1 MKNLLLLA
9 LVLLNATSA
18 LARSHDFV
26 VNGIGYYLNKD
37 GKSVTVTQKRGSYS
51 GEVIIPKEI
60 KYLNAN
66 LVVTSIDDM
75 AFYDCSSLTS
85 VTIPNSVKS
94 IGNSAFCLCTGLTS
108 VSIPNSVKSIGSNA
122 FSNCS
127 GITSVTIPDSVSNI
141 GGGAFYNCSSL
152 TSVIFNAENCEDFSS
167 GIFDNCNLTSLVIG
181 EGVKRIPSYFAYNQ
195 KSITDITIPN
205 TVTSIGES
213 AFAGCAGFSSIT
225 IPDGVTSIGD
235 GAFCDCVGVTSITI
249 PNSATSIGSSAFSSC
264 SGLSS
269 VTIGNNLTTIG
280 ISAFNRCLSLTSVIY
295 NAKNC
300 DDFSQET
307 FKDCNLTSL
316 VIGEDVKRIPSYLA
330 YGQKKL
336 TSIKIPDSVN
346 YIGQCAFGACT
357 GLTSVIIGEN
367 VTDICSGAFA
377 GCSSITSVIFNAE
390 NCKDFSFPESPFNF
404 GNLTTLIIGEGVKH
418 IPSYFAYNQK
428 SITDITIPNSVTS
441 IGSSAF
447 FGCSGL
453 KAVNISDIAAWCE
466 ISFSNEESNPFYIS
480 KHLYVNGSEIHDL
493 LIPKSVSSIG
503 DFAFYGCSSLKSI
516 HIQGSVSSVGTQA
529 FYGCNGLTK
538 VNISDVAAWCNIS
551 FSSFNDNPISYTQ
564 HLFVNDVEIKDLII
578 PSTVTSIGDNVFPR
592 CSELKSVTIP
602 NSVVSIGKGAFYDC
616 ENLVSVSIPHS
627 VVSIGAQAFLFTP
640 WYDSLSSG
648 LVYIGD
654 VLYGY
659 KGVMQPNTSVAIKE
673 GTVSISAWA
682 FDGCQDLV
690 SVSFPNSVK
699 TIGERAFSN
708 CVGLNT
714 VNITNGVVTIGE
726 DAFSGCSGLSSIIIP
741 NTVTSIGWGAFNCC
755 TGLKSVNIPN
765 SVTSIGNSAFSDCSG
780 LASVTIG
787 NGVTTI
793 GDDAFNNCSNLT
805 EVIYNAV
812 NCNGRKVDEHIWFED
827 CQLKSLLIGEQ
838 VKSIPAYLACG
849 QKQLTSITIPNS
861 VASIGDFAFS
871 GCSGLS
877 SVGIPDNVTTI
888 GDRAFQ
894 SCSGL
899 ASLNIPNSVATIGS
913 GAFARCSGLISVNIS
928 ESVAAIK
935 TDTFEGCS
943 SLKAVTI
950 PDNVTTI
957 ADAAFSGCSDLE
969 AVTIGKCVA
978 SIGYQAFGG
987 CVRLNTVTFNAVNCS
1002 NPKTYEYVLFNDS
1015 QLKSLLIGEHVKSIP
1030 AYLAWGQ
1037 KQLTSITIPNSV
1049 NVIGRSAFAGCSGLT
1064 SVSIGDSVIIIDDD
1078 AFSGCTALTDV
1089 EYNAVSCC
1097 SKSWFKSSQLNRLV
1111 VGEKVECIPA
1121 YFAFGQQKLKS
1132 ITIPESVTSIDETA
1146 FLGCN
1151 KLSSVNFKAK
1161 NCKSPVSGRYAWF
1174 CNSPLT
1180 NLVIGD
1186 QVNSIPAYLA
1196 YDQSNLTS
1204 IIIPS
1209 GVTSIGDNAFN
1220 GCSLLDT
1227 ILCKAHGVPDVEA
1240 TTFSNYNATLY
1251 VPIESFSQYRK
1262 AEYWKQFRPI
1272 LVDSADIKEKVT
1284 SLVFDKNDT
1293 TLLVGAEV
1301 VITPSILSTSATHKV
1316 LDWKSSDDRIA
1327 VVDENGVVTGKEIG
1341 QVIIS
1346 ATTTDGSDLS
1356 AKCSVTVKKITL
1368 GDVNNDSKNNVQD
1381 VLITANVAIGKKIEQ
1396 FIFEAADINNDGIIN
1411 VADVVLVANIAVGNS
1426 VTVSAAPRFG
1436 ESHDVLHV
1444 ADFMLNPGE
1453 ECAVDVMLDNTVD
1466 FSALQMNLRLP
1477 AGVNLKKVAL
1487 TGRATDGH
1495 AVVYNENTPGNI
1507 SLMAFAASTENFTG
1521 NDGAILKL
1529 TLQAD
1534 KNFCDEG
1541 AIELTDVKL
1550 AESDGYT
1557 READDASARISA
1569 VTTGVEGVYSGV
1581 CAYAEGQSIV
1591 IETTDAGKAQ
1601 IVRPNGVMQEVK
1613 VNVGRNTYPMTDGGI
1628 YFIRFAG
1635 KTFKVII

>member
-37 GKSVTVTQKRGSYS
+37 GKSVTVTQKIGSYS
-51 GEVIIPKEI
+51 GEVIIPNEI

-66 LVVTSIDDM
+66 LAVTSIDDR
-75 AFYDCSSLTS
+75 AFYDCSGLTS

-108 VSIPNSVKSIGSNA
+108 VSIPISVKSIGSDA

-141 GGGAFYNCSSL
+141 GGGAFFNCSSL
-152 TSVIFNAENCEDFSS
+152 TSVIFNAENCEDFSRE
-167 GIFDNCNLTSLVIG
+167 IFPNCNLTSLVIG

-213 AFAGCAGFSSIT
+213 AFAGCSGLSSIT
-225 IPDGVTSIGD
+225 IPNTVTSIGES
-235 GAFCDCVGVTSITI
+235 AFAGCAGLSSITI
-249 PNSATSIGSSAFSSC
+249 PNNVTSIGSSAFSSC

-316 VIGEDVKRIPSYLA
+316 VIGEDVKRLPSYLA

-336 TSIKIPDSVN
+336 TSIIIPDSVN

-390 NCKDFSFPESPFNF
+390 NCKDFSFPESPFNS

-529 FYGCNGLTK
+529 FYGCNGLIK

-578 PSTVTSIGDNVFPR
+578 PSTVTSIGDNVFAR

-741 NTVTSIGWGAFNCC
+741 NTVTSIGWGAFYCC

-913 GAFARCSGLISVNIS
+913 GAFACCSGLISVNIS

-957 ADAAFSGCSDLE
+957 ADAAFKNCSDLE

-1002 NPKTYEYVLFNDS
+1002 NPTNSVFVGFNDC
-1015 QLKSLLIGEHVKSIP
+1015 QLKSLLIGEQVKSIP
-1030 AYLAWGQ
+1030 AYLACGQ

-1049 NVIGRSAFAGCSGLT
+1049 NVIGRDAFAGCSGLT
-1064 SVSIGDSVIIIDDD
+1064 SVSIGDSVIIIGDG

-1097 SKSWFKSSQLNRLV
+1097 SKSWFTSSQLNRLV

-1209 GVTSIGDNAFN
+1209 GVTSIGDNAFR
-1220 GCSLLDT
+1220 GCVLLDT

-1272 LVDSADIKEKVT
+1272 LVDPADIKEKVT
-1284 SLVFDKNDT
+1284 SLEFDKNDT

-1316 LDWKSSDDRIA
+1316 LVWKSSDDRIA

-1346 ATTTDGSDLS
+1346 ATTTDGSNLS

-1381 VLITANVAIGKKIEQ
+1381 VLITANVAIGKKVEQ

-1411 VADVVLVANIAVGNS
+1411 IADVVLVANIAVGNS

-1453 ECAVDVMLDNTVD
+1453 ERTVDVMLDNTVD

-1534 KNFCDEG
+1534 KNFCGEG

-1569 VTTGVEGVYSGV
+1569 VTTGVEGVYSV
-1581 CAYAEGQSIV
+1581 VRAYAEGQSIV
-1591 IETTDAGKAQ
+1591 IEATDAGKAQ

-1613 VNVGRNTYPMTDGGI
+1613 VNVGRNTYPMADGGI
-1628 YFIRFAG
+1628 YFICFAG

>member
-1 MKNLLLLA
+1 MKKLLLLA
-9 LVLLNATSA
+9 LVLITATSA

-26 VNGIGYYLNKD
+26 VNGITYYLNKD

-66 LVVTSIDDM
+66 LVVTSIDDL
-75 AFYDCSSLTS
+75 AFYQCSNLTS

-94 IGNSAFCLCTGLTS
+94 IGSSAFNSCPGLTS

-122 FSNCS
+122 YSNCS

-141 GGGAFYNCSSL
+141 GGSAFYNCSSL

-167 GIFDNCNLTSLVIG
+167 EIFSNCNLTSLVIG

-213 AFAGCAGFSSIT
+213 AFAGCAGLSSIT
-225 IPDGVTSIGD
+225 IPDSVTSIGN
-235 GAFCDCVGVTSITI
+235 GAFCGCVGIKSITI
-249 PNSATSIGSSAFSSC
+249 PNNVTSIGSSAFASC
-264 SGLSS
+264 SSLSS

-280 ISAFNRCLSLTSVIY
+280 ISAFNHCLSLTSVIY
-295 NAKNC
+295 DAENC
-300 DDFSQET
+300 EDFPEET

-336 TSIKIPDSVN
+336 TSITIPDSVN
-346 YIGQCAFGACT
+346 YIGQGAFGACT

-367 VTDICSGAFA
+367 VTDICSGAFV

-390 NCKDFSFPESPFNF
+390 NCKDFSFPESPFNS

-418 IPSYFAYNQK
+418 IPSYLAYNQK
-428 SITDITIPNSVTS
+428 NITDITIPNSVTS

-453 KAVNISDIAAWCE
+453 KGVNISDIASWCG

-551 FSSFNDNPISYTQ
+551 FSSFNDNPISYTR

-578 PSTVTSIGDNVFPR
+578 PSTVTSIGDNVFAR

-602 NSVVSIGKGAFYDC
+602 NSVVSIGEGAFYDC

-627 VVSIGAQAFLFTP
+627 VVNIGAQAFLFTP

-673 GTVSISAWA
+673 GTVSISASA
-682 FDGCQDLV
+682 FEGCQDLV

-699 TIGERAFSN
+699 TIGERAFSY
-708 CVGLNT
+708 CVRLNT
-714 VNITNGVVTIGE
+714 VNITNGVVTIG
-726 DAFSGCSGLSSIIIP
+726 DNAFSFCSGLSSIIIP
-741 NTVTSIGWGAFNCC
+741 NTVTSIGGGAFYSC
-755 TGLKSVNIPN
+755 TGLTSVNIPN
-765 SVTSIGNSAFSDCSG
+765 SVTSIGNSAFSGCSG

-877 SVGIPDNVTTI
+877 SVGISDNVTTI
-888 GDRAFQ
+888 GNRAFQ

-957 ADAAFSGCSDLE
+957 ADAAFRDCSDLE
-969 AVTIGKCVA
+969 AVSIGKCVA
-978 SIGYQAFGG
+978 DIGYQAFSG
-987 CVRLNTVTFNAVNCS
+987 CVRLDTVTFNAVNCS
-1002 NPKTYEYVLFNDS
+1002 NPKTYEDVLFKDS
-1015 QLKSLLIGEHVKSIP
+1015 QLKSLIIGEQVKSIP

-1049 NVIGRSAFAGCSGLT
+1049 ASIGDYAFSGCSGLT
-1064 SVSIGDSVIIIDDD
+1064 SVSIGDSVIIIGDY
-1078 AFSGCTALTDV
+1078 AFFSCTALTDV
-1089 EYNAVSCC
+1089 EYNAVSCNPKD
-1097 SKSWFKSSQLNRLV
+1097 SNQSWFKDCQ
-1111 VGEKVECIPA
+1111 
-1121 YFAFGQQKLKS
+1121 LKS
-1132 ITIPESVTSIDETA
+1132 
-1146 FLGCN
+1146 L
-1151 KLSSVNFKAK
+1151 L
-1161 NCKSPVSGRYAWF
+1161 
-1174 CNSPLT
+1174 
-1180 NLVIGD
+1180 IGD

-1209 GVTSIGDNAFN
+1209 GVTSIGDNAFR
-1220 GCSLLDT
+1220 GCVHLDT

-1272 LVDSADIKEKVT
+1272 LVDPADIKEKVT
-1284 SLVFDKNDT
+1284 SLEFDKNDT

-1346 ATTTDGSDLS
+1346 ATTTDGSNLS

-1381 VLITANVAIGKKIEQ
+1381 VLITANVAIGKKVEQ
-1396 FIFEAADINNDGIIN
+1396 FVFEAADINNDGIIN
-1411 VADVVLVANIAVGNS
+1411 IADVVLVANIAVGNS
-1426 VTVSAAPRFG
+1426 VTVSAVPRFG

-1444 ADFMLNPGE
+1444 SDFMLNPGE
-1453 ECAVDVMLDNTVD
+1453 ERTVDVMLDNTVGL
-1466 FSALQMNLRLP
+1466 SALQMNLRLP

-1507 SLMAFAASTENFTG
+1507 NLMAFSASTESFTG

-1534 KNFCDEG
+1534 KNFCGEG

-1569 VTTGVEGVYSGV
+1569 VTTGVEGVYSVV

-1591 IETTDAGKAQ
+1591 IEATDAGKAQ

-1613 VNVGRNTYPMTDGGI
+1613 VNVGRNTYPMADGGI

>member
-37 GKSVTVTQKRGSYS
+37 GKSVTVTQKIGSYS

-60 KYLNAN
+60 KYLNAY
-66 LVVTSIDDM
+66 LAVTSIDDM
-75 AFYDCSSLTS
+75 AFYNCSGLTS

-94 IGNSAFCLCTGLTS
+94 IGSSAFKSCPGLTSVSIPDSVKSIGSNAFSSCPGLTS
-108 VSIPNSVKSIGSNA
+108 VSIPNSVKSIGSEA

-152 TSVIFNAENCEDFSS
+152 TSVIFNAENCEDFSRE
-167 GIFDNCNLTSLVIG
+167 IFPNCNLTSLVIG

-213 AFAGCAGFSSIT
+213 AFAGCSGLSSVG
-225 IPDGVTSIGD
+225 IPDNVTTIGNR
-235 GAFCDCVGVTSITI
+235 AFQ
-249 PNSATSIGSSAFSSC
+249 SC

-280 ISAFNRCLSLTSVIY
+280 ISAFNHCLSLTSVIY

-300 DDFSQET
+300 DDFPQET

-336 TSIKIPDSVN
+336 TSITIPDSVN
-346 YIGQCAFGACT
+346 YIGQGAFGACT

-367 VTDICSGAFA
+367 VTDICSGAFV

-390 NCKDFSFPESPFNF
+390 NCKDFSFPESPFNS

-538 VNISDVAAWCNIS
+538 VNLSDVAAWCNIS

-578 PSTVTSIGDNVFPR
+578 PSTVTSIGDNVFAR

-627 VVSIGAQAFLFTP
+627 VVSIGTQAFLFTP

-708 CVGLNT
+708 CVRLNT
-714 VNITNGVVTIGE
+714 VNITKGVVTIGD

-741 NTVTSIGWGAFNCC
+741 NTVTSIGWGAFYSC
-755 TGLKSVNIPN
+755 TGLTSVNIPN

-888 GDRAFQ
+888 GNRAFQ

-928 ESVAAIK
+928 ESVAAIE

-957 ADAAFSGCSDLE
+957 ADAAFCDCSDLE

-978 SIGYQAFGG
+978 DIGYQAFSG
-987 CVRLNTVTFNAVNCS
+987 CVRLDTVTFNAVNCS
-1002 NPKTYEYVLFNDS
+1002 NPKTYEYVLFKDS
-1015 QLKSLLIGEHVKSIP
+1015 QLKSLIIGEQVKSIP

-1049 NVIGRSAFAGCSGLT
+1049 AF
-1064 SVSIGDSVIIIDDD
+1064 IGDY
-1078 AFSGCTALTDV
+1078 AFSGCSGLTDV
-1089 EYNAVSCC
+1089 EYNAVSC
-1097 SKSWFKSSQLNRLV
+1097 SPKDSNQSWFKDCQLKSLLI
-1111 VGEKVECIPA
+1111 GEQVKSIPA
-1121 YFAFGQQKLKS
+1121 YFAFEQQKLKS

-1146 FLGCN
+1146 FLGCY
-1151 KLSSVNFKAK
+1151 KLSSVNFNAK

-1174 CNSPLT
+1174 LNSQLT

-1209 GVTSIGDNAFN
+1209 GVTSIGDNAFR
-1220 GCSLLDT
+1220 GCVHLDT

-1284 SLVFDKNDT
+1284 SLEFDKNDT

-1346 ATTTDGSDLS
+1346 ATTTDGSNLS

-1381 VLITANVAIGKKIEQ
+1381 VLITANVAIGKKVEQ

-1411 VADVVLVANIAVGNS
+1411 IADVVLVANIAVGNS

-1444 ADFMLNPGE
+1444 SDFMLNSGE
-1453 ECAVDVMLDNTVD
+1453 ERTVDVMFDNTVD

-1477 AGVNLKKVAL
+1477 AGVNLKNVAL

-1507 SLMAFAASTENFTG
+1507 NLMAFAASTESFTG

-1534 KNFCDEG
+1534 KSFCGEG

-1569 VTTGVEGVYSGV
+1569 VATGVEGVYSVV
-1581 CAYAEGQSIV
+1581 CAYAEGQNIV
-1591 IETTDAGKAQ
+1591 IEATDAGKAQ

-1613 VNVGRNTYPMTDGGI
+1613 VNVGRNTYPMADGGI
-1628 YFIRFAG
+1628 YFICFAG